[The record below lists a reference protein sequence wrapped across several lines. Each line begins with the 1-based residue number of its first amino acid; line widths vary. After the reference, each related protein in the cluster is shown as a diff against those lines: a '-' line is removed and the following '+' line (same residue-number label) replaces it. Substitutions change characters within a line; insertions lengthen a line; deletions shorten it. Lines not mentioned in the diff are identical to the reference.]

1 MSRGLQGLMMI
12 IFCLLILQ
20 AVFYFSY
27 LYAKLL
33 QLCATLYD
41 PMDCSLPGS
50 SVQGD
55 SPGKNTEVGCHALF
69 QGIFPTEGLNSGI
82 MPCRRILYHL
92 SHQGS
97 PQRPLELSRPYM
109 HLTPGFLAVRFFR
122 SSFLSG
128 L

>member
-27 LYAKLL
+27 LYAKSL

-97 PQRPLELSRPYM
+97 SLIYAMLS
-109 HLTPGFLAVRFFR
+109 HFSHVQLCVTP
-122 SSFLSG
+122 
-128 L
+128 